1 MIYYQVTMYTD
12 KRDLADGLPRHGGMK
27 GVKWLKF
34 NGDDKGMQI
43 DEERDDESL
52 VIQILMQNLE
62 KVETELMATNDP
74 SQRHLIGTTKR
85 YVKNE
90 TDLVDLLH
98 GNYAAALVKKYE
110 SNMDFTRVVGG

>member
-1 MIYYQVTMYTD
+1 MIYYELTMYTD
-12 KRDLADGLPRHGGMK
+12 KRDLADGLPRYGGMK
-27 GVKWLKF
+27 GIKWLKF
-34 NGDDKGMQI
+34 NGDDKGMQV
-43 DEERDDESL
+43 DEEREDESL

-74 SQRHLIGTTKR
+74 SQKHLIGTTKR

-90 TDLVDLLH
+90 TDLVDLLY
-98 GNYAAALVKKYE
+98 GNYAAALVRKYE

>member
-12 KRDLADGLPRHGGMK
+12 KRDLKDGLPRHGGMK
-27 GVKWLKF
+27 GIKWLGF

-43 DEERDDESL
+43 DEERDDEGL

-62 KVETELMATNDP
+62 KVETELIAISDP
-74 SQRHLIGTTKR
+74 SQQHLIGTTKR

-90 TDLVDLLH
+90 ADLTALLY
-98 GNYAAALVKKYE
+98 GNYEAALVKKYE
-110 SNMDFTRVVGG
+110 SNKDFIKVVGG